1 MLKLKGIADFAFDCK
16 TATLTMEAGATL
28 RESDVLEALK
38 KDGFTGESFSATAP
52 PPIAI
57 IEASVEL
64 LARGARFDAATCRTV
79 ALQLAAALPMTSDW
93 QVGADGRARG
103 RFTATPPAPA
113 ALEALLLDALA
124 KPRSAPPA
132 ADGATD
138 GATGTAPAAVPAPA
152 PAAAPLEWRLV
163 RSSARLLEWPAS
175 VARANVTLA
184 APLAPSSWPA
194 LRTALATLEQI
205 VAWSPGGDGTTLLVW
220 TKEPC
225 ANLESRLSG
234 ALAPL
239 AIAVA
244 RVDS

>member
-1 MLKLKGIADFAFDCK
+1 MLKLKGIAEFAFDCK

-38 KDGFTGESFSATAP
+38 KEGFTGESFSATAP

-57 IEASVEL
+57 VEASVEL

-79 ALQLAAALPMTSDW
+79 AEQLAAALPMTSDW

-124 KPRSAPPA
+124 KPQS
-132 ADGATD
+132 T
-138 GATGTAPAAVPAPA
+138 
-152 PAAAPLEWRLV
+152 PAAAASLEWRLV

-205 VAWSPGGDGTTLLVW
+205 VAWSPGGDGATLVIW